1 MDSEVDRNESDNV
14 IEKNEKLAD
23 DSTGSD
29 ILSLF
34 RGYSMSTEAHLIE
47 IVQTVH
53 VDYKP

>member
-29 ILSLF
+29 IILF
-34 RGYSMSTEAHLIE
+34 VSRIFDVNRSSFDWNSTNNSCWL
-47 IVQTVH
+47 
-53 VDYKP
+53 